1 MPENPG
7 PRVTR
12 TKTVEVTPLGGGEY
26 RLEARLTDLSRGG
39 NYGPAPADGS
49 DAPSSR
55 VIHDI
60 AITARVRGP
69 GLEMTELDVRPL
81 TIPYA
86 SCPFVLPTLQQ
97 LIGKELM
104 HGWRRAVLDLSGGT
118 RGCTHVNTLL
128 LGLTEMQAMVV
139 FLEMNERAPFAPQT
153 QASGEWMS
161 AGLQVAPRLA
171 DACYSLR
178 RDGPVLTVA
187 STREQLPAEEAD

>member
-12 TKTVEVTPLGGGEY
+12 TKTAEVTPLGGGEY
-26 RLEARLTDLSRGG
+26 RLEARLTDLSQGG

-69 GLEMTELDVRPL
+69 GLEITELDVRPL

-86 SCPFVLPTLQQ
+86 TCPFVLPVLQR

-178 RDGPVLTVA
+178 RDGPVLAAARTG
-187 STREQLPAEEAD
+187 EQVPAEEAD

>member
-7 PRVTR
+7 PRVSR
-12 TKTVEVTPLGGGEY
+12 TKTIEVTPLGGGEY

-39 NYGPAPADGS
+39 DYGPASADGS
-49 DAPSSR
+49 DALSSR

-69 GLEMTELDVRPL
+69 GLEITELDVRPL

-86 SCPFVLPTLQQ
+86 TCPFVLPARQQ

-178 RDGPVLTVA
+178 RGGPVLAAA
-187 STREQLPAEEAD
+187 STGEQVPAEEAD

>member
-12 TKTVEVTPLGGGEY
+12 TKTVEVTPLGGGDY

-39 NYGPAPADGS
+39 NYGPAPEDGS

-97 LIGKELM
+97 LIGKELT
-104 HGWRRAVLDLSGGT
+104 HAWRRAVLDLSGGT

-128 LGLTEMQAMVV
+128 LGLTEMQTMVI
-139 FLEMNERAPFAPQT
+139 FLEMNERLAYTAGNR
-153 QASGEWMS
+153 ASG
-161 AGLQVAPRLA
+161 
-171 DACYSLR
+171 D
-178 RDGPVLTVA
+178 
-187 STREQLPAEEAD
+187 